1 MECSSSGC
9 DIGSDYLASIVTK
22 YSEKILLTESDTKP
36 RGSRQKEKQKLPTN
50 ARCKDKVDISTEWQG
65 APPWDCSIGGDGY
78 PKFLCDIMV
87 GRHDSINTHMLH
99 WLRIPVAPKKGLS
112 P

>member
-36 RGSRQKEKQKLPTN
+36 RGSRQKNRSFLPMLD
-50 ARCKDKVDISTEWQG
+50 AKIRWISVLNG
-65 APPWDCSIGGDGY
+65 RVPLHGIAPLVEMGTQSSYVI
-78 PKFLCDIMV
+78 
-87 GRHDSINTHMLH
+87 
-99 WLRIPVAPKKGLS
+99 
-112 P
+112 